1 MIDWFYEPTTKGTN
15 PMSNLRLVCVECGGM
30 YEVDAHDLEQAY
42 EHQWNHTDTP
52 NEDLTRFNLVS
63 LEDLIEP

>member
-1 MIDWFYEPTTKGTN
+1 
-15 PMSNLRLVCVECGGM
+15 MSNLRLVCVECGGM